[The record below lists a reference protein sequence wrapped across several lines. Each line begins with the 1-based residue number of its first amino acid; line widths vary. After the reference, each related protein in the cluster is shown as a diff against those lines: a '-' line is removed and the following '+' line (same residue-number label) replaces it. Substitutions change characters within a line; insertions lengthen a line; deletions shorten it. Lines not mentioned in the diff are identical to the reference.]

1 MRLSDTEISRLW
13 HDNGNGLT
21 IDRFRY
27 IARAVEA
34 ATAERCAKVCAE
46 YGDAEWA
53 KFKKGITAHR
63 GNPYIEGLSDG
74 AHEVADAIRA
84 AYKEP
89 PHA

>member
-1 MRLSDTEISRLW
+1 MRLTSEEISRLIPA
-13 HDNGNGLT
+13 GLLGT
-21 IDRFRY
+21 QWQAIKDF
-27 IARAVEA
+27 ARAVEA
-34 ATAERCAKVCAE
+34 ATAERCAKLCAE

-53 KFKKGITAHR
+53 KFKNGITAHR

-89 PHA
+89 TNE